1 MENEL
6 NITAT
11 ETAETVDTGVEVQEA
26 AEPAVNEQSQQT
38 QTESVKTEK
47 DSYFADMRRKQELDR
62 MRETNAQL
70 QQQLTAAQQAFY
82 SYFDGGTLQEQM
94 DFALAQTGGVDVSE
108 IKAEREEQD
117 RVSRLENQ
125 LKFYQEREIE
135 KRMEDDLKEIQAIDP
150 TVTSLDDLPKTFL
163 ALRFNKDANMT
174 AKEAFL
180 ASKAIQQQTKRPKPA
195 STGSMVGT
203 GSPEKEFFTNAELD
217 KLNKKDLSDPKV
229 YEKAMR
235 SMARL
240 K

>member
-11 ETAETVDTGVEVQEA
+11 GTAETVDTGVEVQEA

-38 QTESVKTEK
+38 QSVKTEK

-70 QQQLTAAQQAFY
+70 QQQLTAAQQAFS

-94 DFALAQTGGVDVSE
+94 DFALAQTRGVDVSE

-163 ALRFNKDANMT
+163 ALRFNKDVPMS

-180 ASKAIQQQTKRPKPA
+180 ASKTILQQTKQPKPA
-195 STGSMVGT
+195 STGSMTST
-203 GSPEKEFFTNAELD
+203 GKVEREFYTSDELD
-217 KLNKKDLSDPKV
+217 SLTNEQLKDPV
-229 YEKAMR
+229 IYAKAMK
-235 SMARL
+235 SLL
-240 K
+240 KL